1 MFDVLSQW
9 DLQGFVLINESWRNA
24 VLDEFLPMLSDD
36 ALFWSIVGVVL
47 LSRMVLQGRGGL
59 RRLPLA
65 VVFLLL
71 GLGASDLTAN
81 LAKNAIDRPRPVNSL
96 PGVYYR
102 EHGRWDRNP
111 EDFTPRR
118 TGGSSFYSAHASNS
132 MTVVTALTA
141 FFPQA
146 APAVYLLPLGVGW
159 SRMYNGKHYPSDIL
173 AGWLAG
179 LVIGRLTGKAYRLTA
194 ERLRRRLRTK
204 ARNGYARREISTA

>member
-1 MFDVLSQW
+1 MFDVLLQW
-9 DLQGFVLINESWRNA
+9 DLQGFVLINEAWRNA

-36 ALFWSIVGVVL
+36 ALFWGIVGVIL

-71 GLGASDLTAN
+71 GLSVSDLTAN
-81 LAKNAIDRPRPVNSL
+81 LAKNTIDRPRPVNSL
-96 PGVYYR
+96 PGAYYR
-102 EHGRWDRNP
+102 EQGRWDRNP
-111 EDFTPRR
+111 GDFTPRR

-132 MTVVTALTA
+132 MTVATVLTA

-146 APAVYLLPLGVGW
+146 APVVYLLPLGVGW
-159 SRMYNGKHYPSDIL
+159 SRVYNGKHYPSDIL

-194 ERLRRRLRTK
+194 ARLRRRLRAK
-204 ARNGYARREISTA
+204 ARTGCGQQKISPA

>member
-1 MFDVLSQW
+1 MF
-9 DLQGFVLINESWRNA
+9 
-24 VLDEFLPMLSDD
+24 DEFLPMLSDD
-36 ALFWSIVGVVL
+36 ALFWGIVGVVL

-65 VVFLLL
+65 VVFLAL
-71 GLGASDLTAN
+71 GLGASDFTAN

-96 PGVYYR
+96 PGAYYR

-132 MTVVTALTA
+132 MTMVTTLTA

-146 APAVYLLPLGVGW
+146 APIVYLLPLGVGW
-159 SRMYNGKHYPSDIL
+159 SRVYNGKHYPSDIL

-194 ERLRRRLRTK
+194 EHLRRRLREK
-204 ARNGYARREISTA
+204 KRNGDAPQEVATA